1 MRIEILRECD
11 SSTTEKVHEAFDR
24 LLPQLSSS
32 AQPLSLEEIQK
43 LLAQDCLH
51 LVCAV
56 DEDEQILGMLS
67 LVVFD
72 IPTGRRAWIED
83 VVTDQAARGQG
94 VGQGLVDA
102 AVEHA
107 RELGAKQSIS
117 HLGRRE
123 RRRTASTVGLVSFS
137 AKPTSTG
144 SLSDPVRPVCGRW
157 DSTRCPTFSV

>member
-11 SSTTEKVHEAFDR
+11 SSTTEKIHEAFDR

-32 AQPLSLEEIQK
+32 ARPLSREEIQK
-43 LLAQDCLH
+43 LLAQEYLH
-51 LVCAV
+51 LVCAL
-56 DEDEQILGMLS
+56 DDDDRILGMLS

-94 VGQGLVDA
+94 VGQSLVDA

-107 RELGAKQSIS
+107 RELGAKTVDLTSRPTREAANR
-117 HLGRRE
+117 LYRR
-123 RRRTASTVGLVSFS
+123 VGFLQRETNVYRKSF
-137 AKPTSTG
+137 
-144 SLSDPVRPVCGRW
+144 
-157 DSTRCPTFSV
+157 

>member
-32 AQPLSLEEIQK
+32 SQPLSLEEIQK
-43 LLAQDCLH
+43 LLAHDCLH
-51 LVCAV
+51 LVCAL
-56 DEDEQILGMLS
+56 DEDERILGMLS

-94 VGQGLVDA
+94 VGQSLVNA

-107 RELGAKQSIS
+107 RELGAKTVDLTSRPTREAANR
-117 HLGRRE
+117 LYRR
-123 RRRTASTVGLVSFS
+123 VGFLQRETNVYRKSF
-137 AKPTSTG
+137 
-144 SLSDPVRPVCGRW
+144 
-157 DSTRCPTFSV
+157 

>member
-11 SSTTEKVHEAFDR
+11 SLTTEKVHEAIDR

-32 AQPLSLEEIQK
+32 AQSLSLEEIKK

-51 LVCAV
+51 LVCAL
-56 DEDEQILGMLS
+56 DEDERIMGMLS

-107 RELGAKQSIS
+107 RELGAKTVDLTSRPTREAANR
-117 HLGRRE
+117 LYRR
-123 RRRTASTVGLVSFS
+123 VGFLQRETNVYRKSF
-137 AKPTSTG
+137 
-144 SLSDPVRPVCGRW
+144 
-157 DSTRCPTFSV
+157 

>member
-11 SSTTEKVHEAFDR
+11 SLTTEKVHEAFDR

-32 AQPLSLEEIQK
+32 AQSLSLEEIKK

-51 LVCAV
+51 LVCAL
-56 DEDEQILGMLS
+56 DEDERIMGMLS

-102 AVEHA
+102 AVDHA
-107 RELGAKQSIS
+107 RELGAKTVDLTSRPTREAANR
-117 HLGRRE
+117 LYRR
-123 RRRTASTVGLVSFS
+123 VGFLQRETNVYRKSF
-137 AKPTSTG
+137 
-144 SLSDPVRPVCGRW
+144 
-157 DSTRCPTFSV
+157 

>member
-51 LVCAV
+51 LVCAR
-56 DEDEQILGMLS
+56 DDNERILGMLS

-94 VGQGLVDA
+94 VGQNLVNA
-102 AVEHA
+102 AVDHA
-107 RELGAKQSIS
+107 RELGAKTVDLTSRPTREAANR
-117 HLGRRE
+117 LYRR
-123 RRRTASTVGLVSFS
+123 VGFLQRETNVYRKSF
-137 AKPTSTG
+137 
-144 SLSDPVRPVCGRW
+144 
-157 DSTRCPTFSV
+157 

>member
-32 AQPLSLEEIQK
+32 AQPLSMEQIKELF
-43 LLAQDCLH
+43 AQECLH

-56 DEDEQILGMLS
+56 DDEEKIVGMLS

-83 VVTDQAARGQG
+83 VVTDQAVRGQG
-94 VGQGLVDA
+94 VGQSLVEA
-102 AVEHA
+102 AVDHA
-107 RELGAKQSIS
+107 KALGARTVDLTSRPTREAANR
-117 HLGRRE
+117 LYRR
-123 RRRTASTVGLVSFS
+123 VGFLQRETNVYRKSF
-137 AKPTSTG
+137 
-144 SLSDPVRPVCGRW
+144 
-157 DSTRCPTFSV
+157 

>member
-11 SSTTEKVHEAFDR
+11 SSTTEKIHEAFDR

-56 DEDEQILGMLS
+56 DEDERILGMLS

-102 AVEHA
+102 AVDHA
-107 RELGAKQSIS
+107 KALGARTVDLTSRPTREAANR
-117 HLGRRE
+117 LYRR
-123 RRRTASTVGLVSFS
+123 VGFLQRETNVYRKSF
-137 AKPTSTG
+137 
-144 SLSDPVRPVCGRW
+144 
-157 DSTRCPTFSV
+157 

>member
-1 MRIEILRECD
+1 MRIVILSECD
-11 SSTTEKVHEAFDR
+11 PSTIEKVHEAFDR

-32 AQPLSLEEIQK
+32 AQPLSREEIQE

-51 LVCAV
+51 LVCAL
-56 DEDEQILGMLS
+56 DENDRILGMLS

-94 VGQGLVDA
+94 VGQSLVDA

-107 RELGAKQSIS
+107 QELGAKTVDLTSRPTREAANR
-117 HLGRRE
+117 LYRR
-123 RRRTASTVGLVSFS
+123 VGFLQRETNVYRKSF
-137 AKPTSTG
+137 
-144 SLSDPVRPVCGRW
+144 
-157 DSTRCPTFSV
+157 